1 MQFHLPEDFRPL
13 KKVHPVLVSADAA
26 LRPGAVAVECRVW
39 PLELLLQTEHK
50 GSLPWLAQM
59 RLPK

>member
-1 MQFHLPEDFRPL
+1 MQFRLLGDFRPL
-13 KKVHPVLVSADAA
+13 KKDHPVLVFADAA

-50 GSLPWLAQM
+50 GSSPWLVQM